1 MPIATLLP
9 QVTSWSGLQRL
20 FAALEVRGTWHPL
33 DPAGFETT
41 TAAQVLRMAT
51 LDAQRTLPWI
61 TLSARDG
68 RVAGRAV
75 ARARAALGR
84 PAGIV
89 CLDAAR
95 RRLVLTVAIDH
106 PPLLELSLDQ
116 PDPAAVA
123 ALERIAALRDLP
135 PLEAAARL
143 AELLSIEPLGSRF
156 FRQFRHTFEG
166 FRTVL
171 PAGPSSGEKDALA
184 LLQLTRVLFLYF
196 VQSKGWLD
204 GRPDFLARAVDDCLM
219 RRRPLHRDLLRPLFF
234 GALNRPLL
242 QRGAIARRFG
252 KLPFLN
258 GGLFEPHALERR
270 WKVDI
275 PTRAWR
281 DAFDSL
287 FESFHFTTREG
298 DGSVVAPDMLGR
310 VFEGLMDPEQRHRSG
325 TFYTPAAL
333 VEQLVDFALAIHER
347 HSSVP
352 LSDVTLLDP
361 AVGSGAF
368 LLGALER
375 IALCTRQ
382 PHESAAAARRRVLA
396 RNLFGVDVDPAAV
409 RLAELRLWL
418 AVIADDDSTDPAAVP
433 PLPNLDAVVRQ
444 GDTLW
449 SRQGLHRPDAA
460 QAAALR
466 HARHIAIT
474 ASGTG
479 KHPALRA
486 LRQAEESAEASS
498 LARSI
503 EAVEAQVDELLE
515 HARATTLFGE
525 RRGLARDERVRLA
538 NARGIRRELRAA
550 RRRLARDGGLPT
562 FDYAVHFADV
572 MAGGGFDLVVGNPPW
587 VRSEALPPVLRRRL
601 AERYRWFRP
610 AAGRGYQNYPDLA
623 VAFVER
629 GLELTRD
636 GGVTALLI
644 PAKLRHAGYA
654 STLRHA
660 LATTTTLHAVAD
672 MPPADAKAFEATVYP
687 MALVTRKARPTDG
700 QQVHTTLD
708 MSVPGVAQASLEG
721 DGPWMLAGDVVSRAA
736 ERLARECQPFRE
748 RWQCR
753 LGVKTGADDVFL
765 TTEPD
770 IEPQLMRRAVR
781 GRDIKP
787 GQVTSGRWIRWPC
800 DAAGDPL
807 RTLPPRAAAYFKSQR
822 DRLTRRADYR
832 DGPPWI
838 LFRTRAA
845 LGAHRVVWPDLA
857 RRLEAVAL
865 TSPGAATLIPL
876 NTCYVLVTADART
889 AQVVAALLN
898 STWIRALATMR
909 SPLAASG
916 FRRFNA
922 RVIEDLP
929 LPPGALED
937 TVLGRLATA
946 SRSAEG
952 LAAIDERVAALFAL
966 TLEERHALSD
976 SIAPHRR

>member
-9 QVTSWSGLQRL
+9 QVISWSGLRRL
-20 FAALEVRGTWHPL
+20 FAALEVRGAWHPL
-33 DPAGFETT
+33 DPAALETSP
-41 TAAQVLRMAT
+41 AAQVLRMAT
-51 LDAQRTLPWI
+51 LDAQGTLPWI

-84 PAGIV
+84 PAGIA
-89 CLDAAR
+89 CLDAEH

-106 PPLLELSLDQ
+106 PPVLELSLDH
-116 PDPAAVA
+116 PDPAAIT
-123 ALERIAALRDLP
+123 ALERITALRDLP

-143 AELLSIEPLGSRF
+143 AELLSIEPLGTRF
-156 FRQFRHTFEG
+156 FRQFRRTFEAFQG
-166 FRTVL
+166 AL
-171 PAGPSSGEKDALA
+171 PAGPSAGDRSALA

-204 GRPDFLARAVDDCLM
+204 GRPDFIARAVDDCLL

-234 GALNRPLL
+234 GALNRPFE

-270 WKVDI
+270 WKVDL
-275 PTRAWR
+275 PTLAWR
-281 DAFDSL
+281 DAFDNL
-287 FESFHFTTREG
+287 FEGFHFTTREG

-325 TFYTPAAL
+325 TYYTPASL
-333 VEQLVDFALAIHER
+333 VQRLVDFVITVHGE

-352 LSDVTLLDP
+352 LTDVTVLDP

-375 IALCTRQ
+375 VAQLTQQ
-382 PHESAAAARRRVLA
+382 PHETASGARRRVLA
-396 RNLFGVDVDPAAV
+396 RNLFGVDVDPTAV

-418 AVIADDDSTDPAAVP
+418 AVIADDDATDPAAVP

-460 QAAALR
+460 QAVELR
-466 HARHIAIT
+466 RARHVAIT
-474 ASGTG
+474 ASGAG
-479 KHPALRA
+479 KRHALRA
-486 LRQAEESAEASS
+486 LRHAEESAEASS

-503 EAVEAQVDELLE
+503 EAVEARIIELLE
-515 HARATTLFGE
+515 HARAATLFGE
-525 RRGLARDERVRLA
+525 ARGLAREERAHLT
-538 NARGIRRELRAA
+538 NARRLRRELRSA
-550 RRRLARDGGLPT
+550 RRRLARDGGLPS
-562 FDYAVHFADV
+562 FDYSVHFADV
-572 MAGGGFDLVVGNPPW
+572 MAAGGFDLVVGNPPW
-587 VRSEALPPVLRRRL
+587 VRSEALTRPLRHRL

-610 AAGRGYQNYPDLA
+610 APTRGYQNYPDLS

-629 GLELTRD
+629 SLELTRD
-636 GGVTALLI
+636 GGTVALLI

-654 STLRHA
+654 STLRRA
-660 LATTTTLHAVAD
+660 LAGTTTLHAVAD
-672 MPPADAKAFEATVYP
+672 MPADDAKAFDATVYP
-687 MALVTRKARPTDG
+687 MALVSRKARPASG
-700 QQVHTTLD
+700 QLTRTTLEAAAP
-708 MSVPGVAQASLEG
+708 MVVQSSLEG
-721 DGPWMLAGDVVSRAA
+721 DGPWMLAGDAVGRAA
-736 ERLARECQPFRE
+736 GRLARECLPIRH
-748 RWQCR
+748 RWRCS

-765 TTEPD
+765 TSVPD
-770 IEPQLMRRAVR
+770 IEPEVMRRAVR
-781 GRDIKP
+781 GRDIKA
-787 GQVTSGRWIRWPC
+787 GQVTSSMWIRWPC
-800 DAAGDPL
+800 DAAGDAL
-807 RTLPPRAAAYFKSQR
+807 RALPPRAAAYFKAQR

-832 DGPPWI
+832 DGPPWT

-857 RRLEAVAL
+857 RRLEAAAL
-865 TSPGAATLIPL
+865 VSAAHGRLVPL
-876 NTCYVLVTADART
+876 NTCYVLTTPDART
-889 AQVVAALLN
+889 AEVLAALLN
-898 STWIRALATMR
+898 TTWMRALAAIR
-909 SPLAASG
+909 APLAASG

-929 LPPGALED
+929 LPSGVFED
-937 TVLGRLATA
+937 TTLACAVSSVQCDETNA
-946 SRSAEG
+946 VVE
-952 LAAIDERVAALFAL
+952 ERVALLLRL
-966 TLEERHALSD
+966 TLEERNALSA
-976 SIAPHRR
+976 IVTEHRC

>member
-1 MPIATLLP
+1 
-9 QVTSWSGLQRL
+9 
-20 FAALEVRGTWHPL
+20 
-33 DPAGFETT
+33 
-41 TAAQVLRMAT
+41 MAT
-51 LDAQRTLPWI
+51 IDAHRTLPWI

-68 RVAGRAV
+68 RVASRAI

-84 PAGIV
+84 PAGIA

-143 AELLSIEPLGSRF
+143 CELLSIEPLGARF
-156 FRQFRHTFEG
+156 FRQFRRTFEE
-166 FRTVL
+166 FSRAM
-171 PAGPSSGEKDALA
+171 PSGPSAADSDTLA
-184 LLQLTRVLFLYF
+184 LLQLTRVVFLYF

-204 GRPDFLARAVDDCLM
+204 GRPDFLARVVDDCLS

-234 GALNRPLL
+234 GALNRPAA

-252 KLPFLN
+252 AIPFLN
-258 GGLFEPHALERR
+258 GGLFEPHPLERR

-275 PTRAWR
+275 PTPAWR
-281 DAFDSL
+281 DAFDNL
-287 FESFHFTTREG
+287 FEGFHFTTREG

-325 TFYTPAAL
+325 TYYTPASL
-333 VEQLVDFALAIHER
+333 VERLVAFAIAMHVR
-347 HSSVP
+347 DSTVP
-352 LSDVTLLDP
+352 LIDVTLLDP

-375 IALCTRQ
+375 IASHTRR
-382 PHESAAAARRRVLA
+382 PGEAAATARRRVLA
-396 RNLFGVDVDPAAV
+396 RNLFGVDLDPTAV

-418 AVIADDDSTDPAAVP
+418 AVIADDDTEDPGTVP

-444 GDTLW
+444 GDSLW
-449 SRQGLHRPDAA
+449 SRQGLHRPDPAMADELQRARHAA
-460 QAAALR
+460 ITAAGSAKRAALR
-466 HARHIAIT
+466 V
-474 ASGTG
+474 
-479 KHPALRA
+479 LRT
-486 LRQAEESAEASS
+486 AEESAEMSS
-498 LARSI
+498 LDRSI
-503 EAVEAQVDELLE
+503 EAVDTRIAELLAQ
-515 HARATTLFGE
+515 ARGETLFGE
-525 RRGLARDERVRLA
+525 PRGMVCEDRERLTSERVL
-538 NARGIRRELRAA
+538 RRELRAA

-562 FDYAVHFADV
+562 FDYSVHFADV
-572 MAGGGFDLVVGNPPW
+572 LAAGGFDLVLGNPPW
-587 VRSEALPPVLRRRL
+587 VRSEVLPRALRLRL

-610 AAGRGYQNYPDLA
+610 AGTRGYQNYPDLA

-629 GLELTRD
+629 SLELTRD
-636 GGVTALLI
+636 GGVTGLLI

-654 STLRHA
+654 SSMRRA
-660 LATTTTLHAVAD
+660 LAIGTTLHAVAD
-672 MPPADAKAFEATVYP
+672 MPPDDAKAFDATVYP
-687 MALVTRKARPTDG
+687 MALVVRKSRPATG
-700 QQVHTTLD
+700 QQVLMSLD
-708 MSVPGVAQASLEG
+708 VQGSRVNQSSLEG
-721 DGPWMLAGDVVSRAA
+721 DGPWMLAGDIVGRVA

-753 LGVKTGADDVFL
+753 LGVKTGADDIFL

-787 GQVTSGRWIRWPC
+787 GLVTSSRWIRWPC
-800 DAAGDPL
+800 DDAGDPL
-807 RTLPPRAAAYFKSQR
+807 RTLPPRAAAYFKSKR
-822 DRLTRRADYR
+822 DQLTRRADYR
-832 DGPPWI
+832 DGPAWT

-857 RRLEAVAL
+857 RRLEAASL
-865 TSPGAATLIPL
+865 SGAAARLIPL
-876 NTCYVLVTADART
+876 NTCYVLLVADARA

-898 STWIRALATMR
+898 STWMRALAAVR
-909 SPLAASG
+909 APLAASG

-929 LPPGALED
+929 LPPGALD
-937 TVLGRLATA
+937 DGALVGAA
-946 SRSAEG
+946 SLHPAEG
-952 LAAIDERVAALFAL
+952 MDAVNERVAHLL
-966 TLEERHALSD
+966 RLSPEERRALADVVSTD
-976 SIAPHRR
+976 RR

>member
-1 MPIATLLP
+1 
-9 QVTSWSGLQRL
+9 
-20 FAALEVRGTWHPL
+20 
-33 DPAGFETT
+33 
-41 TAAQVLRMAT
+41 MAT

-89 CLDAAR
+89 CLDAVR

-106 PPLLELSLDQ
+106 PPMLELSLDQ
-116 PDPAAVA
+116 PDAAAVA
-123 ALERIAALRDLP
+123 ALERIAALRDIP

-143 AELLSIEPLGSRF
+143 AELLVIEPLGARF
-156 FRQFRHTFEG
+156 FRQFRHTFESFQG
-166 FRTVL
+166 AMPV
-171 PAGPSSGEKDALA
+171 GPSTADRGALA

-204 GRPDFLARAVDDCLM
+204 GRADFLARAVDDCLV
-219 RRRPLHRDLLRPLFF
+219 RQRPLHRDLMRPLFF
-234 GALNRPLL
+234 GALNRPSSHRSSAV
-242 QRGAIARRFG
+242 RGFG
-252 KLPFLN
+252 RIPFLN

-270 WKVDI
+270 WKVDV
-275 PTRAWR
+275 PTQAWR

-287 FESFHFTTREG
+287 FEGFHFTTREG

-310 VFEGLMDPEQRHRSG
+310 VFEGLMDPGQRHRSG
-325 TFYTPAAL
+325 TYYTPASL
-333 VEQLVDFALAIHER
+333 VQRLVDAALAVHRE
-347 HSSVP
+347 HSGVP
-352 LSDVTLLDP
+352 LADITLLDP

-375 IALCTRQ
+375 ITRLTRL

-396 RNLFGVDVDPAAV
+396 RNLFGVDLDPTAV

-418 AVIADDDSTDPAAVP
+418 AVIADDDTTDPEAVP

-444 GDTLW
+444 GDSLW
-449 SRQGLHRPDAA
+449 SRQGLHRPDPAA
-460 QAAALR
+460 AAELRRARQAA
-466 HARHIAIT
+466 INT
-474 ASGTG
+474 AGSA
-479 KHPALRA
+479 KRQALRA
-486 LRQAEESAEASS
+486 LRQAEETAEASS
-498 LARSI
+498 LRRSI
-503 EAVEAQVDELLE
+503 DAVEAQIAELLQ
-515 HARATTLFGE
+515 HARTETLFGE
-525 RRGLARDERVRLA
+525 QRGLAREEQRRLA
-538 NARGIRRELRAA
+538 DARELRRGLRAA
-550 RRRLARDGGLPT
+550 RQRLTRDGGLPT
-562 FDYAVHFADV
+562 FDYSVHFADV

-587 VRSEALPPVLRRRL
+587 VRSEALPRALRHRL

-610 AAGRGYQNYPDLA
+610 AASRGYQNYPDLS

-636 GGVTALLI
+636 GGVAALLI

-654 STLRHA
+654 STLRRA
-660 LATTTTLHAVAD
+660 LAATTTLEVVAD
-672 MPPADAKAFEATVYP
+672 MPPDDAKAFDATVYP
-687 MALVTRKARPTDG
+687 MALVMRKARPAAG
-700 QQVHTTLD
+700 QRTRTALD
-708 MSVPGVAQASLEG
+708 VAVPGVPQASLEG
-721 DGPWMLAGDVVSRAA
+721 DGPWMLAGDVVGRVA
-736 ERLARECQPFRE
+736 ERLGRECRPLRE

-753 LGVKTGADDVFL
+753 LGVKTGADDIFL

-781 GRDIKP
+781 GRDIKA
-787 GQVTSGRWIRWPC
+787 GKVTSTRWIRWPC
-800 DAAGDPL
+800 DPAGDPL

-822 DRLTRRADYR
+822 NRLCRRADYR
-832 DGPPWI
+832 DGPPWT

-857 RRLEAVAL
+857 RRLEAAAL
-865 TSPGAATLIPL
+865 TGADAATLIPL

-889 AQVVAALLN
+889 AQVLAALLN
-898 STWIRALATMR
+898 SEWIRALATVR
-909 SPLAASG
+909 APLAASG

-929 LPPGALED
+929 LPRRAPG
-937 TVLGRLATA
+937 GRRS
-946 SRSAEG
+946 SRG
-952 LAAIDERVAALFAL
+952 R
-966 TLEERHALSD
+966 
-976 SIAPHRR
+976 HRRTHRRQHRRHR

>member
-1 MPIATLLP
+1 
-9 QVTSWSGLQRL
+9 
-20 FAALEVRGTWHPL
+20 
-33 DPAGFETT
+33 
-41 TAAQVLRMAT
+41 MAT

-84 PAGIV
+84 PAGIA
-89 CLDAAR
+89 CLDAER

-106 PPLLELSLDQ
+106 PPVLELSLDH
-116 PDPAAVA
+116 PDPSAIA

-143 AELLSIEPLGSRF
+143 AELLSIEPLGTRF
-156 FRQFRHTFEG
+156 FRQFRRSFEG
-166 FRTVL
+166 FQGAM
-171 PAGPSSGEKDALA
+171 PAGPSTGDKDALA

-204 GRPDFLARAVDDCLM
+204 GRPDFLARAVDDCLV

-234 GALNRPLL
+234 GALNRPFQ

-258 GGLFEPHALERR
+258 GGLFEPHTLERR

-275 PTRAWR
+275 PTPAWR
-281 DAFDSL
+281 DAFDHL
-287 FESFHFTTREG
+287 FEGFHFTTREG

-325 TFYTPAAL
+325 TYYTPASL
-333 VEQLVDFALAIHER
+333 VQRLVDFALAVHEA
-347 HSSVP
+347 HSSVA
-352 LSDVTLLDP
+352 LTDVTLLDP

-375 IALCTRQ
+375 VAQLTRQ
-382 PHESAAAARRRVLA
+382 RHESASMARRRVLA
-396 RNLFGVDVDPAAV
+396 RNLFGVDVDPTAV

-418 AVIADDDSTDPAAVP
+418 AVIADDDTTDPAAVP

-460 QAAALR
+460 QAAELR
-466 HARHIAIT
+466 RARQVAIT
-474 ASGTG
+474 ASGAS
-479 KHPALRA
+479 KRHALRA
-486 LRQAEESAEASS
+486 LRQAEESAEASA

-503 EAVEAQVDELLE
+503 EAVEARIAELLE
-515 HARATTLFGE
+515 HARTATLFGE
-525 RRGLARDERVRLA
+525 QRGLAREERARLV
-538 NARGIRRELRAA
+538 NARGLRRELRAA

-562 FDYAVHFADV
+562 FDYSVHFADV
-572 MAGGGFDLVVGNPPW
+572 MATGGFDLVVGNPPW
-587 VRSEALPPVLRRRL
+587 VRSEALTRALRHRL
-601 AERYRWFRP
+601 AERYHWFRP
-610 AAGRGYQNYPDLA
+610 APTRGYQNYPDLS

-629 GLELTRD
+629 ALELTRE
-636 GGVTALLI
+636 GGIAALLI

-654 STLRHA
+654 STLRRA
-660 LATTTTLHAVAD
+660 LAATTTLHAVAD
-672 MPPADAKAFEATVYP
+672 MPPDDAKAFDATVYP
-687 MALVTRKARPTDG
+687 MALVSRKTRPASG
-700 QQVHTTLD
+700 QRTSTTLEAAA
-708 MSVPGVAQASLEG
+708 STVAQSSLEG
-721 DGPWMLAGDVVSRAA
+721 DGPWMLAGDAVGRVA
-736 ERLARECQPFRE
+736 ERLTRECQPIRD
-748 RWQCR
+748 RWQCS

-765 TTEPD
+765 TSVPD
-770 IEPQLMRRAVR
+770 IEPEVMRRAVR

-787 GQVTSGRWIRWPC
+787 GSVTSSKWIRWPC
-800 DAAGDPL
+800 DAAGEAL
-807 RTLPPRAAAYFKSQR
+807 RTLPPRAAAYFRAQR

-832 DGPPWI
+832 DGPPWT

-857 RRLEAVAL
+857 RRLEAAAL
-865 TSPGAATLIPL
+865 TGTAGGALIPM
-876 NTCYVLVTADART
+876 NTCYVLTTTDGREA
-889 AQVVAALLN
+889 VVLAALLN
-898 STWIRALATMR
+898 TTWIRALATIR
-909 SPLAASG
+909 APLAASG

-929 LPPGALED
+929 LPAGAFED
-937 TVLGRLATA
+937 AVLARAAMAT
-946 SRSAEG
+946 RTDD
-952 LAAIDERVAALFAL
+952 AIVAVDERTAVLLEL
-966 TLEERHALSD
+966 TLEERNALSD
-976 SIAPHRR
+976 IVAPHRC